1 MVAGGGVLYSGASDA
16 LRAFADAHG
25 VPVTETQAGKSA
37 LAWDHPLQIG
47 AVGVTGST
55 AASALAADADLVLAV
70 GTRLQD
76 FTTGSHALF
85 TKAKRIGL
93 NVNPVDAA
101 KWHSIPLV
109 ADARVGLAALSA
121 AVKGWKAAGEW
132 TERAREDA
140 EQWRVTV
147 GKLTGV
153 REVALPYE
161 GDVIGA
167 VQRSTFDSEGRD
179 IVVCAAGT
187 LPAELHKLWRAAVP
201 GAYHVE
207 YGYSCMGYEIAGGV
221 GVKMARPEREV
232 VVILGDGSYL
242 MLNSEL
248 ATSVMLGQK
257 LVVVVLDNR
266 GFGCINRLQQAC
278 GGAPFNNLLADCL
291 HGPQGAPA
299 VDFAAHASALGARA
313 ENVRTVHELEAALA
327 RARASDRTYVIC
339 IETDPDRTTEA
350 GGAWWEVAVPE
361 VSDRAGVRK
370 ARAGYETE
378 KKRQQP

>member
-1 MVAGGGVLYSGASDA
+1 VIRAQPPAATELRAAADALRAAKRPLIVAGGGVLYSGAGEA
-16 LRAFADAHG
+16 LRAFADVHG

-37 LAWDHPLQIG
+37 LPWDHPLQIG

-55 AASALAADADLVLAV
+55 AASALAQDADVVLAV

-76 FTTGSHALF
+76 FTTGSHAMF
-85 TKAKRIGL
+85 TQARRIGL
-93 NVNPVDAA
+93 NANAQDAA
-101 KWHSIPLV
+101 KWHALPLV
-109 ADARVGLAALSA
+109 ADARLGLAALSSA
-121 AVKGWKAAGEW
+121 LAGWKAAPDW
-132 TERAREDA
+132 TARARDDA

-153 REVALPYE
+153 REVELPYE

-167 VQRSTFDSEGRD
+167 VQRSTADSEARD

-207 YGYSCMGYEIAGGV
+207 YGYSCMGYEIAGGL

-242 MLNSEL
+242 MLNSEI

-278 GGAPFNNLLADCL
+278 GGAPFNNLLAD
-291 HGPQGAPA
+291 
-299 VDFAAHASALGARA
+299 
-313 ENVRTVHELEAALA
+313 
-327 RARASDRTYVIC
+327 
-339 IETDPDRTTEA
+339 
-350 GGAWWEVAVPE
+350 
-361 VSDRAGVRK
+361 
-370 ARAGYETE
+370 
-378 KKRQQP
+378 